1 MILKKPNHENSSE
14 EGYRFGLTAESTK
27 HIECILYSFIRWSV
41 SLVATR
47 GDRVAEENK
56 VH

>member
-41 SLVATR
+41 WWPQEET
-47 GDRVAEENK
+47 DRVAEENK